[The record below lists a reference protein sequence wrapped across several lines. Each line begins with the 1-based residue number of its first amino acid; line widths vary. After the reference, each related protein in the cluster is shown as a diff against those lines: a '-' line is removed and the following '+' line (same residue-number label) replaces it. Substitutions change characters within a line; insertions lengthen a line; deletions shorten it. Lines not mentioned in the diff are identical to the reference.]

1 MEPKETV
8 LKTLKDSNK
17 PLKGG
22 EIAEISGLEKKTVD
36 KAIKQLKADDLIEV
50 PKRCFYSAK

>member
-22 EIAEISGLEKKTVD
+22 EIAEISGLENKN
-36 KAIKQLKADDLIEV
+36 LLIV
-50 PKRCFYSAK
+50 CIFLRNVLYL